1 MTGRCPDTTIRV
13 AVLDQKQID
22 FYHNEGYLG
31 VPDVLSADEVEELR
45 RTTDEFVANSREV
58 SEHDDVYDLEPGHTA
73 DEPRVRRI
81 KMPHLQHPSYD
92 RAMRHPKIVQI
103 ADQLIGPGIRSRG
116 TKLNMKSAGFGSPV
130 EWHQDWAFYPH
141 TNDDVLAVGIAI
153 DELNEENGGL
163 LVVPGSHTGPIHDH
177 HENGY
182 FVGAVTDTEID
193 PADSVR
199 IDVPAGGITIHHV
212 RTLHGSAPNRSG
224 SPRRL
229 MLIEI
234 CANDAWPLVDYKG
247 LDDMETHLLSGSV
260 TITPRLKDVPVR
272 MPHPS
277 YEGMSSI
284 YDLQTK
290 LEDRVLARQG

>member
-1 MTGRCPDTTIRV
+1 M
-13 AVLDQKQID
+13 LDQKQID
-22 FYHNEGYLG
+22 FYHNQGYLG

-45 RTTDEFVANSREV
+45 RTTDEFVANSREG

-212 RTLHGSAPNRSG
+212 RTMHGSAPNRSG

>member
-1 MTGRCPDTTIRV
+1 M
-13 AVLDQKQID
+13 LDQKQID
-22 FYHNEGYLG
+22 FYHNKGYLG
-31 VPDVLSADEVEELR
+31 VPDVLSADEVEEVR

-92 RAMRHPKIVQI
+92 RAMRHSKIVQI

-193 PADSVR
+193 IADSVL

>member
-1 MTGRCPDTTIRV
+1 M
-13 AVLDQKQID
+13 LDQKQID
-22 FYHNEGYLG
+22 FYHYAGYLG

>member
-1 MTGRCPDTTIRV
+1 M
-13 AVLDQKQID
+13 LDHKQID
-22 FYHNEGYLG
+22 FYHINGYLG

-45 RTTDEFVANSREV
+45 RTTDEFVANSREL

-212 RTLHGSAPNRSG
+212 RTMHGSAPNRSG

-247 LDDMETHLLSGSV
+247 LDDMHTHLLSGSV

>member
-1 MTGRCPDTTIRV
+1 M
-13 AVLDQKQID
+13 LDQKQID
-22 FYHNEGYLG
+22 FYHNVGYLG

>member
-1 MTGRCPDTTIRV
+1 M
-13 AVLDQKQID
+13 LDQKQID
-22 FYHNEGYLG
+22 FYHNQGYLG

-45 RTTDEFVANSREV
+45 RTTDEFVANSREL

-92 RAMRHPKIVQI
+92 RAMRHPKIVHI

-182 FVGAVTDTEID
+182 FVGAVTDNEID

>member
-1 MTGRCPDTTIRV
+1 M
-13 AVLDQKQID
+13 LDQKQID
-22 FYHNEGYLG
+22 FYHDVGYLG

-45 RTTDEFVANSREV
+45 RTTDECVANSREV

-81 KMPHLQHPSYD
+81 KMPHLQHPAYD

-103 ADQLIGPGIRSRG
+103 VDQLIGPGIRSRG
-116 TKLNMKSAGFGSPV
+116 TKLNMKAAGFGSPV

-141 TNDDVLAVGIAI
+141 TNDDILAVGIAI

-163 LVVPGSHTGPIHDH
+163 LVVPGSHTGPTHDH

-193 PADSVR
+193 PADTVR